1 MYPIFLRL
9 EKRPVLVVGAGTVA
23 ARKIEA
29 LLAAGAEVYVIA
41 PGVCPEVAALAARG
55 KVTLEQR
62 PFRRNDCDGAFLVIA
77 ATGDSAVNR
86 AVRDE
91 AERLGL
97 LVNSVDDPANC
108 NFYVPAL
115 VRVGDLRIAVSTQGK
130 APMLSGLVRAWLQRV
145 VPAELAALVEDTE
158 KLRLRLKQSEP
169 DSARRNAALR
179 AFLEHELPARKLLQ
193 PPAENP

>member
-9 EKRPVLVVGAGTVA
+9 EKRPVLVVGAGNVA

-41 PGVCPEVAALAARG
+41 PEVGPEVAALAEQG
-55 KVTLEQR
+55 KVSVEQR

-77 ATGDSAVNR
+77 ATGDAAVNR
-86 AVRDE
+86 NVRDE
-91 AERLGL
+91 AERLNM

-108 NFYVPAL
+108 NFYVPAQ

-130 APMLSGLVRAWLQRV
+130 APMLSGLVRAWLERI
-145 VPAELAALVEDTE
+145 VPRQLAGLVEDTE
-158 KLRLRLKQSEP
+158 KLRLELKASEP
-169 DSARRNAALR
+169 DSAKRNAALR
-179 AFLEHELPARKLLQ
+179 AFLEQELPARGLLK
-193 PPAENP
+193 